1 MSEVDPDEVVGE
13 ISIEAPEA
21 DAVDQRRLVKVP
33 EHTGWPKRVP
43 LEADP
48 ADVAEQERTVDLGE
62 DEDYR

>member
-33 EHTGWPKRVP
+33 EDTSWPKRIP

-48 ADVAEQERTVDLGE
+48 ADVVEQERTVDLEE
-62 DEDYR
+62 DEEYR